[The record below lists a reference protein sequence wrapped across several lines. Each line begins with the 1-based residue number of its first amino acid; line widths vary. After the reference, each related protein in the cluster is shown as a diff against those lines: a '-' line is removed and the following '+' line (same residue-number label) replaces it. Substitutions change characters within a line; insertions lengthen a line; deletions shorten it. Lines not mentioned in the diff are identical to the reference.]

1 MTTSRYRAT
10 GEQRLIDQLPE
21 KRNPKGMRIL
31 ILGMPRTGIV
41 SLHTALARVGY
52 KPFHGQMMDE
62 MPELYPL
69 WEEALGAKYYGEGE
83 PFGVREYNKI
93 LGDFDV
99 CSNFPGILV
108 AEDLIKA
115 YPEAKVILTTRDVDA
130 WLRPMR
136 NWVDPA
142 HKWKSLD
149 WLAPWE
155 PTVIGPWW
163 KYYCFQRRLRQQLT
177 LEGERQAFL
186 NHYALV
192 RNMVPPERLLDFN
205 VSEGWD
211 PLCDFLDIAK
221 PDFDFPHV
229 SNTDQFLAARAQRW
243 RRAFNAML
251 SSVALWGFFGGSM
264 CALAYFIM
272 SSLASMTGL

>member
-1 MTTSRYRAT
+1 M
-10 GEQRLIDQLPE
+10 Q
-21 KRNPKGMRIL
+21 
-31 ILGMPRTGIV
+31 
-41 SLHTALARVGY
+41 
-52 KPFHGQMMDE
+52 
-62 MPELYPL
+62 
-69 WEEALGAKYYGEGE
+69 
-83 PFGVREYNKI
+83 
-93 LGDFDV
+93 
-99 CSNFPGILV
+99 
-108 AEDLIKA
+108 
-115 YPEAKVILTTRDVDA
+115 
-130 WLRPMR
+130 
-136 NWVDPA
+136 
-142 HKWKSLD
+142 
-149 WLAPWE
+149 
-155 PTVIGPWW
+155 TVIGPWW

-205 VSEGWD
+205 VREGWD